1 MDVVYCAWTTFPCHR
16 APPPPDRKTT
26 HRPPDVVPRHRTLDG
41 VVEAVSQVAGIGSI
55 DRDAFTTLSMSQT
68 LLLADD
74 SATVQRVIELTFAD
88 EDIRVIAVGDGQQ
101 AIDRITASPPD
112 IVLADVSMPER
123 DGYDVATF
131 IKEDPALAHIPVVL
145 LRVAGEPVDEDRARQ
160 AGCDAVLVKPLA
172 PRAVVGLVRELLG
185 GRTSQTHGARYGR
198 HERRAARLVWGGP
211 VLVAATLLLLGWWLS
226 SRTRR

>member
-1 MDVVYCAWTTFPCHR
+1 
-16 APPPPDRKTT
+16 
-26 HRPPDVVPRHRTLDG
+26 
-41 VVEAVSQVAGIGSI
+41 
-55 DRDAFTTLSMSQT
+55 MSQT

-74 SATVQRVIELTFAD
+74 SATIQRVIELTFAD

-101 AIDRITASPPD
+101 AIDRIKASPPD

-160 AGCDAVLVKPLA
+160 VGCDRCWSNRSRRGPSSALYGSCLA
-172 PRAVVGLVRELLG
+172 G
-185 GRTSQTHGARYGR
+185 GRRRPTAPDTEGTSAVQRGSSGEVLFSSPRLCFCSAGGSRVAPDAER
-198 HERRAARLVWGGP
+198 HPTVAIVWK
-211 VLVAATLLLLGWWLS
+211 
-226 SRTRR
+226 

>member
-1 MDVVYCAWTTFPCHR
+1 MVC
-16 APPPPDRKTT
+16 
-26 HRPPDVVPRHRTLDG
+26 RHRTLDG
-41 VVEAVSQVAGIGSI
+41 VVEGVSQVAGIGSI
-55 DRDAFTTLSMSQT
+55 DRDACTTLPMSQT

-74 SATVQRVIELTFAD
+74 SATIQRVIELTFAD

-101 AIDRITASPPD
+101 AIDRIRANPPD
-112 IVLADVSMPER
+112 IVLADARMPER

-131 IKEDPALAHIPVVL
+131 IKDDPALAHIPVVL
-145 LRVAGEPVDEDRARQ
+145 LRVAGEPVDDDRARQ
-160 AGCDAVLVKPLA
+160 VGCDAVLVKPLA

-185 GRTSQTHGARYGR
+185 GRTSETNGARHGR

-211 VLVAATLLLLGWWLS
+211 VLVAGPLLLLVWGGPVLVAGTLLLLGWWLS